1 MKTSLFTPH
10 SSDELRDP
18 IIKEKQRE
26 FLTSVSR
33 AHAFQLERLGQFPKH
48 IQLSPNAIGWKLSE
62 VLTWIRSRPV
72 VEFDQTG
79 GAHD

>member
-33 AHAFQLERLGQFPKH
+33 AHAFQLERLGLFPKH
-48 IQLSPNAIGWKLSE
+48 ITLSANSIGWKLSE
-62 VLTWIRSRPV
+62 VLAWVSSRPI
-72 VEFDQTG
+72 VELTQDG
-79 GAHD
+79 GDHD